1 MGFLKTLKKNLGVT
15 KGKSRLEAR
24 QPPPPPPIQSVDNGS
39 QGQRTAQER
48 AAQVL
53 GQDPAMAQALLQ
65 QLKLQGGDLMG
76 AAMSASPDVM
86 QVDLCCMDN
95 MRTVLCVGYYANRL
109 CAFGSVR
116 LFVLLRMLT

>member
-15 KGKSRLEAR
+15 KDKSRLEAR
-24 QPPPPPPIQSVDNGS
+24 QPPPQPPIQSVDNAS
-39 QGQRTAQER
+39 QGQRTAQEG

-53 GQDPAMAQALLQ
+53 GQDPAMAHALLQ

-86 QVDLCCMDN
+86 QVP
-95 MRTVLCVGYYANRL
+95 
-109 CAFGSVR
+109 
-116 LFVLLRMLT
+116 LLHG